1 MTNTFVTPL
10 HMQKIKASIHS
21 YSKTELLSF
30 IHNVS
35 TVKQKQH
42 AWGKLLLQTS
52 RVNTVH
58 NPQFKLLSQELN
70 F

>member
-10 HMQKIKASIHS
+10 NMQKIKASIHS

-35 TVKQKQH
+35 T
-42 AWGKLLLQTS
+42 AWCKLLLQTS
-52 RVNTVH
+52 RVNTV
-58 NPQFKLLSQELN
+58 QCT
-70 F
+70 